1 MSYYIT
7 KLDLRLGI
15 LRLLGGLIFTSWST
29 HSVRIANPK
38 IALRFPC
45 LCVCLFVHPHLS
57 RAQYITSYV
66 TMQLQCIATFG
77 GLQVKLQQMKVVVC
91 CLDGENLV
99 GSLKDPVYVAAYTV
113 FPRSDAAATIYF
125 IARFPAATIRGRPLI
140 EGGVY

>member
-1 MSYYIT
+1 MS
-7 KLDLRLGI
+7 
-15 LRLLGGLIFTSWST
+15 LLETSS
-29 HSVRIANPK
+29 
-38 IALRFPC
+38 
-45 LCVCLFVHPHLS
+45 LFVHPHLS

-77 GLQVKLQQMKVVVC
+77 GLQVKLQQMKVFVC

-125 IARFPAATIRGRPLI
+125 IARFPAATILF
-140 EGGVY
+140 EGGH